1 MNGDVAK
8 DQLRELLD
16 TSFVERDSNETMT
29 VRQYLLQLLT
39 ALWEEDEC
47 FNGKRPFGNSGW
59 QSQIN
64 ELIVEKDLYKP
75 CGDYRADERA
85 FKNVMMEAIQV
96 L

>member
-1 MNGDVAK
+1 MKGDIVK

-29 VRQYLLQLLT
+29 VRQYLLKLLT
-39 ALWEEDEC
+39 ALWEADEC

-64 ELIVEKDLYKP
+64 ELIVEKGLYAP

-85 FKNVMMEAIQV
+85 FKNVMIEAIQV